1 MIGLRKQQFF
11 DMKKREYCNQ
21 HNIKLVL
28 IPYWDEDIITY
39 DYIMNLA
46 GY

>member
-1 MIGLRKQQFF
+1 
-11 DMKKREYCNQ
+11 MKKREYCAK

-28 IPYWDEDIITY
+28 IPYWDEGKITF
-39 DYIMNLA
+39 DYIMKAA

>member
-1 MIGLRKQQFF
+1 MTGLKKQQFY
-11 DMKKREYCNQ
+11 DMLKRQYCKKND
-21 HNIKLVL
+21 IKLVL
-28 IPYWDEDIITY
+28 IPYWDEEIITY